1 MADSVIIFFVFSS
14 SLIAFIIALGELVQK
29 NKTFVDYI
37 FLLSFFGL
45 SSWYLQLSFYAT
57 GIYLNE
63 SLRFYIISALAPIA
77 FAVPPLMSNR
87 YRWIIT
93 NRHAVRKKYLFVFI
107 PSVVS
112 LVIVSLPL
120 FIPAL
125 RFNGNLYLND
135 AIISPRF
142 FELPLYYK
150 IVYSMVPLE
159 SLYLIFMMI
168 PVLTGLFSIVQNSRG
183 TVTGDASKLGYL
195 FASLITLSNFMA
207 VAGLVFYHPFLK
219 FAILFSTAVMTGL
232 YLVTQRHPDY
242 NRLLRNITRKH
253 NYEKSQI
260 KGINISAIKQRL
272 MELMEDEKVFAD
284 EDLSLA
290 SLADELGISPHQ
302 LSEIL
307 NREIGMNFSTFVNE
321 YRVKEAMQYLIDEP
335 DRSILSIGVAVG
347 FNSATTFNSVFSRY
361 TGMTPGRYR
370 RTRLPL

>member
-1 MADSVIIFFVFSS
+1 
-14 SLIAFIIALGELVQK
+14 
-29 NKTFVDYI
+29 
-37 FLLSFFGL
+37 
-45 SSWYLQLSFYAT
+45 
-57 GIYLNE
+57 
-63 SLRFYIISALAPIA
+63 
-77 FAVPPLMSNR
+77 MSNR

-107 PSVVS
+107 PSIIS

-120 FIPAL
+120 FVPAL
-125 RFNGNLYLND
+125 RYNGNLYFND
-135 AIISPRF
+135 AIISSRF
-142 FELPLYYK
+142 YELPLYFK

-159 SLYLIFMMI
+159 SVYLIFMMI
-168 PVLTGLFSIVQNSRG
+168 PVLTGLFSIVRTSRG
-183 TVTGDASKLGYL
+183 TVTGNASTLGYI
-195 FASLITLSNFMA
+195 FASLITFSNFMA
-207 VAGLVFYHPFLK
+207 VAGLVFYLPFLK

-260 KGINISAIKQRL
+260 KGLNIAAVKQRL
-272 MELMEDEKVFAD
+272 LELMEDEKIFAD

-307 NREIGMNFSTFVNE
+307 NREIGKNFSTFVNE
-321 YRVKEAMQYLIDEP
+321 YRIKEAMQYLIDEP

-347 FNSATTFNSVFSRY
+347 FNSATTFNSVFSRS

-370 RTRLPL
+370 RVKISS

>member
-45 SSWYLQLSFYAT
+45 SCWYLQLSFYAT
-57 GIYLNE
+57 GIYPYE
-63 SLRFYIISALAPIA
+63 SVRFYILSALAPVA

-107 PSVVS
+107 PSIIS

-120 FIPAL
+120 FVPAL
-125 RFNGNLYLND
+125 RYNGNLYFND
-135 AIISPRF
+135 AIISSRF
-142 FELPLYYK
+142 YELPLYFK

-159 SLYLIFMMI
+159 SVYLIFMMI
-168 PVLTGLFSIVQNSRG
+168 PVLTGLFSIVRNSRG
-183 TVTGDASKLGYL
+183 TVTGDASTLGYI
-195 FASLITLSNFMA
+195 FASLITFSNFMA
-207 VAGLVFYHPFLK
+207 VAGLVFYLPFLK

-260 KGINISAIKQRL
+260 KGLNIAAVKQRL
-272 MELMEDEKVFAD
+272 LELMEDEKIFAD

-307 NREIGMNFSTFVNE
+307 NREIGKNFSTFVNE
-321 YRVKEAMQYLIDEP
+321 YRIKEAMQYLIDEP

-347 FNSATTFNSVFSRY
+347 FNSATTFNSVFSRS

-370 RTRLPL
+370 RVKISS